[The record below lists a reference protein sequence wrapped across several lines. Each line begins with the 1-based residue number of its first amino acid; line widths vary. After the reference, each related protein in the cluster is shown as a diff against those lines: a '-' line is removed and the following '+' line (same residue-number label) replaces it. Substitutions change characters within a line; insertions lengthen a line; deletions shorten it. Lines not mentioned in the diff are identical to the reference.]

1 MSEFSPLVRQITE
14 CLLEKKA
21 EDIQVLHLAELSSV
35 ADTFILCTATSN
47 VQSKAIAD
55 HVMETVKRSLGE
67 RTFGREGMEANNWVV
82 LDYFDVVVH
91 IFLPEAR
98 AYYGLER
105 MWRDAP
111 VTTVQDP

>member
-1 MSEFSPLVRQITE
+1 MPEFSPLVRQITD

-21 EDIQVLHLAELSSV
+21 EDIQVLHIAELSSV

-67 RTFGREGMEANNWVV
+67 RTFGREGMEAHNWVV

>member
-1 MSEFSPLVRQITE
+1 MPDFSPLVRQITE

-21 EDIQVLHLAELSSV
+21 ENIQVLHIAELSSV
-35 ADTFILCTATSN
+35 ADTFVLCTATSN

-55 HVMETVKRSLGE
+55 HVMESVKRSLGE
-67 RTFGREGMEANNWVV
+67 RTFGREGLEAHNWVV

-91 IFLPEAR
+91 IFQPEAR
-98 AYYGLER
+98 EYYGLER

>member
-1 MSEFSPLVRQITE
+1 MTDFSPLVRQITD

-21 EDIQVLHLAELSSV
+21 EDIQVLQIAELSSV
-35 ADTFILCTATSN
+35 ADTFILCTSGSN

-55 HVMETVKRSLGE
+55 HVVDTVKRNLGE
-67 RTFGREGMEANNWVV
+67 RTFGREGMEAHNWVV

-91 IFLPEAR
+91 IFIPEAR

-111 VTTVQDP
+111 MTTVQEP